1 MGETITG
8 AVRRL
13 NASSVIYET
22 SRIVK
27 AGPGVLYGLSVFNSK
42 GSAQWIQLHDSATL
56 PADAAVPLATF
67 TLATV
72 ANLVLEFGLYGL
84 SFVNGIVVC
93 NSSTGPTKTI
103 GSADCFITARY
114 A

>member
-1 MGETITG
+1 MGESING
-8 AVRRL
+8 AVKRL
-13 NASSVIYET
+13 NAASTVYET

-27 AGPGVLYGLSVFNSK
+27 AGPGVLYGLSVYNSK

-56 PADAAVPLATF
+56 PADTAVPLATF
-67 TLATV
+67 TVATV
-72 ANLVLEFGLYGL
+72 ANLVLEFGLYGIA
-84 SFVNGIVVC
+84 FTNGIVVC

-103 GSADCFITARY
+103 GSADLYITARY